1 MGHEGVTVAADGHE
15 PTSLEGT
22 TMWSTF
28 VTTLST
34 HGVAADSLARLSP
47 STS

>member
-28 VTTLST
+28 VTP
-34 HGVAADSLARLSP
+34 LSP
-47 STS
+47 TASPPTAPRA

>member
-22 TMWSTF
+22 TMRSTF
-28 VTTLST
+28 VTTLSIT
-34 HGVAADSLARLSP
+34 ASPPTDSRA
-47 STS
+47 